1 MQVTEGYNNPK
12 QGQSCENYIRGD
24 FMEVTRTRFAS
35 HRRTLLMIIGLICTL
50 ALIASCGSKPETPT
64 STTAP
69 SATVAPTSPT
79 ATMPTTPDLLSQK
92 FVDIM
97 KDGKYTMTVKLFATV
112 GGKLEDVMEATMSM
126 DGAAMASKIELG
138 DSMTMS
144 TVMKDGKMYIISH
157 DMKTVMVMDASK
169 QVPTDT
175 PQAPEIKL
183 DGIVYKGKGK
193 ADFLGKMLDYEEYT
207 TEGGSIRYFFEG
219 SELKGIEN
227 TFGSTKT
234 LMEISKLTD
243 TVDDSMF
250 TIPSDYKVTNLNIP

>member
-1 MQVTEGYNNPK
+1 
-12 QGQSCENYIRGD
+12 
-24 FMEVTRTRFAS
+24 
-35 HRRTLLMIIGLICTL
+35 
-50 ALIASCGSKPETPT
+50 
-64 STTAP
+64 
-69 SATVAPTSPT
+69 
-79 ATMPTTPDLLSQK
+79 
-92 FVDIM
+92 M
-97 KDGKYTMTVKLFATV
+97 KDGKYTMTMKIFATV
-112 GGKLEDVMEATMSM
+112 NGELEDVMETTMSM
-126 DGAAMASKIELG
+126 DGTAMASKIELG

-144 TVMKDGKMYIISH
+144 TVIKDGKMYLISH

-207 TEGGSIRYFFEG
+207 TDGGSVRYFFEG
-219 SELKGIEN
+219 NELKGMEN
-227 TFGSTKT
+227 SFENMKT

-250 TIPSDYKVTNLNIP
+250 IIPSDYKVTNLSIP

>member
-1 MQVTEGYNNPK
+1 MSCNTTGTGRHRKLLTVIGY
-12 QGQSCENYIRGD
+12 
-24 FMEVTRTRFAS
+24 
-35 HRRTLLMIIGLICTL
+35 ICALT
-50 ALIASCGSKPETPT
+50 LIASCGSKTDTPT
-64 STTAP
+64 PTAAP
-69 SATVAPTSPT
+69 SSTSAPTSP
-79 ATMPTTPDLLSQK
+79 ANPTIPSTTDILSQK

-97 KDGKYTMTVKLFATV
+97 KDGKYTMTMKIFATV
-112 GGKLEDVMEATMSM
+112 NGELEDVMETTMSM
-126 DGAAMASKIELG
+126 DGTAMASKIELG

-144 TVMKDGKMYIISH
+144 TVIKDGKMYLISH

-207 TEGGSIRYFFEG
+207 TDGGSVRYFFEG
-219 SELKGIEN
+219 NELKGMEN
-227 TFGSTKT
+227 SFENMKT

-250 TIPSDYKVTNLNIP
+250 IIPSDYKVTNLSIP